1 MTTLK
6 PLIIGDTAIHFNTA
20 LVKARRYAPIKTTE
34 IICGT
39 RKQFE
44 DLVTDLTHD
53 AAPGQLIRI
62 KGPLLNSTLGSVYT
76 TYKNTLNGVTY
87 IIHVALPDGNAMA
100 LFGTDFKT
108 ESLLFRYTDEGK

>member
-1 MTTLK
+1 MSTLK
-6 PLIIGDTAIHFNTA
+6 PLIIGETAIHFNTA
-20 LVKARRYAPIKTTE
+20 LTKARTSPIKGTE
-34 IICGT
+34 IICGN
-39 RKQFE
+39 RRQQE
-44 DLVTDLTHD
+44 EVYDMLSLA
-53 AAPGQLIRI
+53 AAPGQFIRT